1 MNPIA
6 LAVHGGAW
14 DIPLDQVE
22 ACRGGVR
29 RALDAGWKALESGG
43 SASDA
48 VEQAVLVL
56 EDETAFDA
64 GIGSHLNRE
73 GRVQLDAVLMD
84 GKTLKAGAI
93 AAVERIRNPISV
105 ARRVC
110 ERSPH
115 MFLVGFGAEQFAVEQ
130 RFNLCDPSEL
140 VIARESERWLRE
152 RGRGDQQPA
161 PGFGD
166 TVGAVALD
174 AEGNLASGT
183 STGGTPGKYPGRV
196 GDSPLVG
203 CGCYAD
209 NRVGAVSCT
218 GQGEAIM
225 KVVLAKFACDRLA
238 EGLDPQSV
246 AERAAAYLQ
255 ERTGER
261 GGLIVIDRQGRVGS
275 AFNTPHMAF
284 ACWTTGADPVVSL

>member
-1 MNPIA
+1 M
-6 LAVHGGAW
+6 HGGAW
-14 DIPLDQVE
+14 DIPGDR
-22 ACRGGVR
+22 ADDCRAGVR
-29 RALDAGWKALESGG
+29 RALEAGWQTLESGG

-48 VEQAVLVL
+48 VERAVLVL
-56 EDETAFDA
+56 EDETVFDA
-64 GIGSHLNRE
+64 GIGSHLNRD
-73 GRVQLDAVLMD
+73 GHVQLDAVLMD
-84 GKTLKAGAI
+84 GKTLKSGAV
-93 AAVERIRNPISV
+93 AAVERIRNPITV

-110 ERSPH
+110 EQSPH
-115 MFLVGFGAEQFAVEQ
+115 MLLVGQGAEQFAVEQ

-140 VIARESERWLRE
+140 VIARESERWLRA
-152 RGRGDQQPA
+152 RGRGDREPA
-161 PGFGD
+161 PSYGD

-174 AEGNLASGT
+174 AGGNLASGT

-209 NRVGAVSCT
+209 NRVGAASCT

-225 KVVLAKFACDRLA
+225 KVVLAKFACDRMG

-246 AERAAAYLQ
+246 AERAAAYLHK
-255 ERTGER
+255 RTGER
-261 GGLIVIDRQGRVGS
+261 GGLILIDRQGRVGS

-284 ACWTTGADPVVSL
+284 ACQVTGADPIISL

>member
-1 MNPIA
+1 M
-6 LAVHGGAW
+6 HGGAW

-22 ACRGGVR
+22 TCRTGVR

-48 VEQAVLVL
+48 VEQAVRVL
-56 EDETAFDA
+56 EDETIFDA
-64 GIGSHLNRE
+64 GIGSHLNRD

-84 GKTLKAGAI
+84 GKSLKAGAI

-105 ARRVC
+105 ARQVC

-115 MFLVGFGAEQFAVEQ
+115 MLLVGFGAEQFAVEQ
-130 RFNLCDPSEL
+130 GFSLCDPADL

-152 RGRGDQQPA
+152 RGEQQSA

-174 AEGNLASGT
+174 AEGNVATGT

-225 KVVLAKFACDRLA
+225 KVVLAKFACDRMA

-246 AERAAAYLQ
+246 AESAAAYLN

-261 GGLIVIDRQGRVGS
+261 GGLILIDRQGRIGS

-284 ACWTTGADPVVSL
+284 ASRTTGADPVVSL